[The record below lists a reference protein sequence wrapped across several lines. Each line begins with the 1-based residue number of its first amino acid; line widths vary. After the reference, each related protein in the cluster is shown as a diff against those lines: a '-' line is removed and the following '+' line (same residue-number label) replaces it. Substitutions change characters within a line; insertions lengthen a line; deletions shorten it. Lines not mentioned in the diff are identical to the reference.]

1 MADEVETTIDYTEL
15 GMKRGIKPPLIR
27 IPEAAV
33 IASLRRSLPMLDI
46 SEKHL
51 ELINNAIALC
61 QKQEDEHITTLQ
73 QVSESMGVS
82 VSTARN
88 HAKYLHQ
95 SGVFKQRYCT
105 TDPKNKRRGLLY
117 EFCVPDLSIKLED
130 VQVRVEESRPL
141 THMNVE
147 DVELISQAD
156 LADMAFC
163 DLVTTVLFGAL
174 RFNQKGNQTKIESHV
189 VWGAE
194 RVKVE
199 TRSGKGERI
208 ALLKDLKYYIAAITV
223 LETIIRER
231 ICNGEEITETFNI
244 PMNSILTVLKLP
256 KTGGNKTQALRAIR
270 RLSGTSFHMHQLPKW
285 FLLKY
290 GMSEN
295 SVLHL
300 NILTLRL
307 EGESKEVP
315 GSLVLQ
321 MQFPPETIAQIRRR
335 FDGEAEAFHELTKI
349 QPFVLSITNN
359 LVFAFNLW
367 SSAYFSETGMAV
379 MDWLELKD
387 RTAPQFTLH
396 AFKKAF
402 SDILKKHAVPATTI
416 SGYTEDGKGIEIPDE
431 SYEPIYKNGIALRE
445 TASILGVKVVLDEQE
460 FVLMPEIKQD
470 SLLVQNL
477 VSPYLSNQLKK

>member
-1 MADEVETTIDYTEL
+1 MADEATTTIDYTEL
-15 GMKRGIKPPLIR
+15 GLKRGLTPPLIR
-27 IPEAAV
+27 IPAAEV

-46 SEKHL
+46 SEKQL
-51 ELINNAIALC
+51 VMINSAISLC
-61 QKQEDEHITTLQ
+61 QNQEDEHITTLED
-73 QVSESMGVS
+73 VSELMGVS

-88 HAKYLHQ
+88 HAKHLQ
-95 SGVFKQRYCT
+95 NSGVFKQRYCT

-117 EFCVPDLSIKLED
+117 DFCVPDLSIKINE
-130 VQVRVEESRPL
+130 VKARVEESQPL
-141 THMNVE
+141 AHMNVE
-147 DVELISQAD
+147 EVDLISQAD

-163 DLVTTVLFGAL
+163 DLVTSVLFGAL
-174 RFNQKGNQTKIESHV
+174 RFNQKGIQSKIESHV

-231 ICNGEEITETFNI
+231 ICNGEEIPETYNI

-256 KTGGNKTQALRAIR
+256 KTGGNKMQGLRAIR

-285 FLLKY
+285 FLRKY

-307 EGESKEVP
+307 EGESKQVP

-335 FDGEAEAFHELTKI
+335 FDGDAEAIHELTKI

-402 SDILKKHAVPATTI
+402 SEILKKHAVPATTF
-416 SGYTEDGKGIEIPDE
+416 SGYTPEGRGIEVPDD
-431 SYEPIYKNGIALRE
+431 SYEPLYKNGIALRE
-445 TASILGVKVVLDEQE
+445 TASILGVKLVLDEQE
-460 FVLMPEIKQD
+460 FVLMPEIKHD
-470 SLLVQNL
+470 SLLIQNL
-477 VSPYLSNQLKK
+477 FSPYLSNQLKK